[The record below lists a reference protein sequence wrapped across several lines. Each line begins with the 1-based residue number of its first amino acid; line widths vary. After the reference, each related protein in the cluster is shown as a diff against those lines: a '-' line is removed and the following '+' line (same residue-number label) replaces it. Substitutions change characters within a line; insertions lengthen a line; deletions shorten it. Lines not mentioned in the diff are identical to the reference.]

1 MKGYTNQKKVAWDL
15 GNITQNSGCQPCSW
29 LWKQLENNDG
39 WMTGPEH
46 LESSLKTKRPAVT
59 QLGNRWG
66 AWNTRKEV
74 KMLFSAVNSM
84 DSDME

>member
-59 QLGNRWG
+59 QLGN
-66 AWNTRKEV
+66 
-74 KMLFSAVNSM
+74 
-84 DSDME
+84 